1 MSRAPT
7 LTGAL
12 RQHVIDM
19 PPGATLTTADAARWV
34 ASNLEALGSDG
45 QTQHTA
51 EASCRCASQRL
62 IKDGWLARI
71 ADRNLYERTEKPAP
85 QPWD

>member
-1 MSRAPT
+1 VSRTET
-7 LTGAL
+7 LTGAF

-19 PPGATLTTADAARWV
+19 PPGSTLTTVDAARWV
-34 ASNLEALGSDG
+34 KVNLATLGSDG
-45 QTQHTA
+45 QTQHSA

-62 IKDGWLARI
+62 IKDGWLVRI
-71 ADRNLYERTEKPAP
+71 ADRNLYERTAKAAP

>member
-1 MSRAPT
+1 MSRALT
-7 LTGAL
+7 LTGAFH
-12 RQHVIDM
+12 QHVIDM
-19 PPGATLTTADAARWV
+19 RPGATLTTADAAKWV

-51 EASCRCASQRL
+51 EASCHCASQRL
-62 IKDGWLARI
+62 ITDDWLVRI

-85 QPWD
+85 KPWD